1 MFVIGHYL
9 YPLVSRARDG
19 KEVGNLGGSKTFT
32 KKKKTGGGTY
42 GTNLDEETNTVEAE
56 GIRLLHTTHTRFC
69 FKVLISMHVT

>member
-1 MFVIGHYL
+1 M
-9 YPLVSRARDG
+9 SRARDG

-56 GIRLLHTTHTRFC
+56 GIRLLHITHTQFYN
-69 FKVLISMHVT
+69 FL